1 MTVTSYSLQML
12 VSETIKI
19 SLVVTDMLVP
29 KMLEP
34 FFLSAIPSMQA
45 ALMLTA
51 LGLEC
56 LISRPCCDSVCSL
69 IYVHSRLSIVC
80 CDVY

>member
-1 MTVTSYSLQML
+1 ML
-12 VSETIKI
+12 MSETVKI
-19 SLVVTDMLVP
+19 SLVVTEMLVP
-29 KMLEP
+29 KMLAT

-56 LISRPCCDSVCSL
+56 WISRRCYDSACSL
-69 IYVHSRLSIVC
+69 IYVHSRLSAVC